1 MKIWL
6 KWSDDK
12 KSIQLPI
19 LPSSF
24 ELSGS
29 QGNTNVSVQNF
40 GEINLKGKRGLYSI
54 SLSSFF
60 PHEDYD
66 FCQCTPS
73 KPYSY
78 IKKLKKLYERNETIH
93 LVITGTDINSFF
105 TIEEFSYGE
114 ADRQGDVNYTLALKE
129 YRKLKK
135 TAKKGKAAGDKAECP
150 YLLREAKAVKSC
162 RYTWRKGDTWQ
173 KVAKK
178 KTGSSSNWKAI
189 KKQNKKLINKVSMK
203 YRKAHPNAAKIPI
216 NTLLAGK
223 KVVIKI

>member
-6 KWSDDK
+6 KWDNDT

-29 QGNTNVSVQNF
+29 QGNTNVVVQNF

-60 PHEDYD
+60 PHEYYD
-66 FCQCTPS
+66 FCQCKPS
-73 KPYSY
+73 KPYTY
-78 IKKLKKLYERNETIH
+78 TKKLKKLYEKNETIH
-93 LVITGTDINSFF
+93 LVITETDINSFF
-105 TIEEFSYGE
+105 TIESFSYGE
-114 ADRQGDVNYTLALKE
+114 ADRSGDVNYTLAFKE

-135 TAKKGKAAGDKAECP
+135 TAKKNTAAGNSVTSP

-162 RYTWRKGDTWQ
+162 KYVWKKGDTWQ

-178 KTGSSSNWKAI
+178 KTGTSANWKAL
-189 KKQNKKLINKVSMK
+189 KKQNKKLINKVSLA
-203 YRKAHPNAAKIPI
+203 YRKKHPNVAKIPV
-216 NTLLAGK
+216 NTLLIGK
-223 KVVIKI
+223 KVVIKV

>member
-29 QGNTNVSVQNF
+29 QGNTNVSIQNF

-60 PHEDYD
+60 PHEYYSI
-66 FCQCTPS
+66 CQCRPS
-73 KPYSY
+73 KPYAY
-78 IKKLKKLYERNETIH
+78 IKRLKKLYERNETIH
-93 LVITGTDINSFF
+93 LVITGTDINAYF

-114 ADRQGDVNYTLALKE
+114 ADRSGDVNYTLALKE
-129 YRKLKK
+129 YRKLRN
-135 TAKKGKAAGDKAECP
+135 TAKKNKAAGDSVAAPC
-150 YLLREAKAVKSC
+150 LLREARPVKSC
-162 RYTWRKGDTWQ
+162 KYVWKKGDTWQ

-178 KTGSSSNWKAI
+178 KTGSSSNWKAL
-189 KKQNKKLINKVSMK
+189 KKQNRKLINKVSLK
-203 YRKAHPNAAKIPI
+203 YRKQHPNVAKIPV
-216 NTLLAGK
+216 NALLIGK
-223 KVVIKI
+223 KVVVKV